1 MMTAH
6 RTSTDIP
13 DDPIGAYARQSPP
26 VFSQIHVPEIS
37 KINTGYLKSL
47 PGILKLTTIVSCH
60 FFIIDV
66 TEQTLYYRKINRL
79 FSIRF

>member
-13 DDPIGAYARQSPP
+13 DDPIGAYARESPP

-37 KINTGYLKSL
+37 KINAGYLKSL
-47 PGILKLTTIVSCH
+47 PGILKLTTIVSCNL

-66 TEQTLYYRKINRL
+66 TEQTHRKVIRL
-79 FSIRF
+79 FSIRFS